1 MDKIK
6 WRPRMGHYFN
16 NLRCDIFNLAAY
28 SIIIRRPPSHT
39 PTLPCGNYVLQ
50 RKSLHHNQLLAKFVI
65 QL

>member
-1 MDKIK
+1 
-6 WRPRMGHYFN
+6 MGHYFN